1 MIKNKFGELVFS
13 ESDLLDLLMQGQQLV
28 PLIVDE
34 SVQINSK
41 ILDSSVEFSQATSS
55 LLSVKD
61 YDCANQSN
69 WYMPVEYKNLDI
81 AEYILNLCKTDTELQ
96 RAAHE
101 LLLYQEKQLFDLLK
115 YLKYLIDIMKQHKII
130 YGVGRGSSVASY
142 VLYLLEVHRVDSIYY
157 DLDPREFLR

>member
-28 PLIVDE
+28 PVIVDE

-55 LLSVKD
+55 LISVTD
-61 YDCANQSN
+61 YDFANQSN